1 VTVMKGFTRVF
12 LKGDIEEIRDVF
24 VVVVHNIFHQIVP
37 IKITFRVNSGTE
49 RLELNIFIL
58 FTMQIMKAH
67 LSRAKLAQG
76 VIRVLINECRGLEL
90 TSACSKMQE
99 MQ

>member
-1 VTVMKGFTRVF
+1 MKGFTRV
-12 LKGDIEEIRDVF
+12 LKGDIKKIGDDF
-24 VVVVHNIFHQIVP
+24 VVEIHNIFHQIVHTR
-37 IKITFRVNSGTE
+37 IKSRVDSGLG

-58 FTMQIMKAH
+58 FSMRIMKTH
-67 LSRAKLAQG
+67 LSGAKLAQG

-90 TSACSKMQE
+90 IFACSKMQK